1 MRLLPA
7 LRAAALALLALAA
20 LPAAA
25 EDSALLIQLQP
36 DGHYRVWHSD
46 GPSRLH
52 ESVLLEL
59 EAGARPEGGPV
70 MQTLRGPAQAFET
83 KEGVVIELPQ
93 AGADNRLFFD
103 RDGCGGVKVWHAAGS
118 TYPTEDEL
126 TELVLSALPEGGK
139 RVKVGN
145 TYARAFTTRVGVIAA
160 IWKPIRR
167 GLPGVK

>member
-7 LRAAALALLALAA
+7 LRAAAFALLALAA

-25 EDSALLIQLQP
+25 DDTALLIQLQP
-36 DGHYRVWHSD
+36 DGSYRVWHSE
-46 GPSRLH
+46 GASRLS
-52 ESVLLEL
+52 EAVMLEL

-70 MQTLRGPAQAFET
+70 LQTLRGPAQAFET

-103 RDGCGGVKVWHAAGS
+103 RDSCGGVKVWHAAGS

-139 RVKVGN
+139 RIKVGD
-145 TYARAFTTRVGVIAA
+145 TWARAFTTRVGVIAA
-160 IWKPIRR
+160 IWKPVKRR
-167 GLPGVK
+167 LPGVK